1 MKAELY
7 ATFWDEKMKFQI
19 GFDQIKNVSDPNMFF
34 NLKFENVLNKE
45 NFGTNVI
52 ITSKDSVFGLRKLSL
67 KSFRKK
73 NLDMLWKKYMNYN

>member
-1 MKAELY
+1 
-7 ATFWDEKMKFQI
+7 MKFQV
-19 GFDQIKNVSDPNMFF
+19 GLNQIKNNSNMNMFF
-34 NLKFENVLNKE
+34 NLKFENILNKE

>member
-34 NLKFENVLNKE
+34 NLKFENTLDKE
-45 NFGTNVI
+45 NFSTNI
-52 ITSKDSVFGLRKLSL
+52 IVTSKDSILGLRNLSFY
-67 KSFRKK
+67 S
-73 NLDMLWKKYMNYN
+73 